1 MRKYGISLLT
11 LATALLATSG
21 TWAAD
26 LPAVDEDGMQLVKD
40 TRNTTVYADPGADLG
55 IYKKVWLQDA
65 SVSFKKNWQRDQN
78 RAQPFKVTDKD
89 VERIKTD
96 VATLFRQVFEEQLR
110 EGGYQLVDAAG
121 PDVLLIKPAIVN
133 LDVVAPDT
141 NTPAR
146 TQQYSESA
154 GQMTLKLELYDSE
167 TNDLIVK
174 ASDRKEDFR
183 QGYWEYRT
191 RVNNR
196 AVAKRM
202 MTSWAKALREA
213 LDEARVTVTG

>member
-1 MRKYGISLLT
+1 MRKYGISSAC
-11 LATALLATSG
+11 LASALLAASVS
-21 TWAAD
+21 WAAD

-55 IYKKVWLQDA
+55 IYKKIWLQDA
-65 SVSFKKNWQRDQN
+65 TVSFKKNWQRDQN
-78 RAQPFKVTDKD
+78 RSRPFKVTDKD
-89 VERIKTD
+89 VARIKED

-110 EGGYQLVDAAG
+110 EGGYELVDAAG

-141 NTPAR
+141 NTPVR
-146 TQQYSESA
+146 TEQYSESA

-196 AVAKRM
+196 AVAQRM

>member
-1 MRKYGISLLT
+1 MRKYGISSAC
-11 LATALLATSG
+11 LASALLAASVS
-21 TWAAD
+21 WAAD

-55 IYKKVWLQDA
+55 IYKKIWLQDA
-65 SVSFKKNWQRDQN
+65 TVSFKKNWQRDQN
-78 RAQPFKVTDKD
+78 RSRPFKVTDKD
-89 VERIKTD
+89 VARIKED

-110 EGGYQLVDAAG
+110 EGGYELVDAAG

-146 TQQYSESA
+146 TEQYSESA

-196 AVAKRM
+196 AVAQRM